1 MSKISGSDQLS
12 QINHKVVEDGEVLP
26 QVTLKDGSRVQTGT
40 VATML
45 HNIAL
50 YNRYEHDAAQRSA
63 VEQELKVAVPTLVK
77 IGLFDLFDVDEWIQG
92 ENAGRTFVGVQ
103 AKAYLK
109 NLHEKA

>member
-1 MSKISGSDQLS
+1 MSKISGSDELS
-12 QINHKVVEDGEVLP
+12 HINHKVVEDGEVLP

-50 YNRYEHDAAQRSA
+50 YNRYEHGAAEHSA
-63 VEQELKVAVPTLVK
+63 VEQELKVAVPTLIK

-92 ENAGRTFVGVQ
+92 DNPGRTFVGLQ
-103 AKAYLK
+103 AKAYLQTS
-109 NLHEKA
+109 HEKV